1 MTDNVKSADA
11 PRRTLMDYVSGTL
24 KGAGQVMFQ
33 GSAWTGLLILAGIF
47 WGCYGPDGE
56 SMPLVAWGALVGLI
70 VSTAAGYIFES
81 KSDGDQGLWGFN
93 GILVGCAVFTFLG
106 NTVWAWV
113 AMILG
118 AALTV
123 IARRGFNN
131 VLAPF
136 NTTSYTFPFIA
147 ISWFILLSARM
158 MGQLP
163 PVSESIAA
171 LPTSVPM
178 EHLSYSLGDL
188 VIYWLKGISQVFL
201 VNSWS
206 TGIIFIVALAL
217 CSRWAAAWAMIAS
230 AVSLAVAIIF
240 NADHADIVN
249 GLFGFSPVLTGIA
262 IGCTFYKPSVKSFFY
277 SLAAV
282 VFTVFVQAG
291 LDAFLSPVGIATL
304 TAPFCIATWIFMLP
318 MYKLESKSKS

>member
-1 MTDNVKSADA
+1 MAGKTKSANA
-11 PRRTLMDYVSGTL
+11 SRRTLITYVSGTL

-33 GSAWTGLLILAGIF
+33 GSAWTGLLIVIGIF
-47 WGCYGPDGE
+47 WGCYSPGGE
-56 SMPLVAWGALVGLI
+56 SMPLVAWGALTGLV

-81 KSDGDQGLWGFN
+81 KNDGDQGLWGFN
-93 GILVGCAVFTFLG
+93 GILVGCAVFTFFG
-106 NTVWAWV
+106 NTVWAWG
-113 AMILG
+113 ATILG
-118 AALTV
+118 SAVTV

-131 VLAPF
+131 VFAPF

-147 ISWFILLSARM
+147 VTWIILLSARM
-158 MGQLP
+158 MGQLQ
-163 PVSESIAA
+163 PVGESIAA
-171 LPTSVPM
+171 LPTEVHAYHFSCAF
-178 EHLSYSLGDL
+178 SDL
-188 VIYWLKGISQVFL
+188 VTYWLKGISQVFL
-201 VNSWS
+201 VNSWV
-206 TGIIFIVALAL
+206 TGVFFIVALAL

-262 IGCTFYKPSVKSFFY
+262 VGCTFYKPGIKSFFY

-291 LDAFLSPVGIATL
+291 MDAFLSPVGIATL
-304 TAPFCIATWIFMLP
+304 TAPFCVTTWIFMLP
-318 MYKLESKSKS
+318 MYKLNDKKI